1 MAINRTAAET
11 YVVDWRD
18 QAGRRFRKTFSTHRE
33 AIDYEKDMVAQVSRG
48 DFIPPSKETVGE
60 RAEKWHNRKADA
72 GSYRFATLQ
81 NWRTH
86 IEKYIVPLLG
96 ELRIQEVSVED
107 VETAAAQWA
116 RMTSAHTANKVLTT
130 LTAIF
135 KLAQRTGPLQQKAN
149 VAQLAERIKISNEE
163 DKDEE
168 VTPEEVYCQE
178 ELNTLILATAPGS
191 LERVLIMV
199 AALCGLRIGEVL
211 GLAWPAIDLKAN
223 KLHVR
228 QGLID
233 TGKANGGRG
242 FGKPKSKKG
251 RRTLNL
257 PQELAHELKVW
268 KLKCPPSEHDLVFAT
283 VEGKP
288 LHRKGAAH
296 ILDQAIAAAEIKRLT
311 LHKLRHT
318 FASLLLARGVPIP
331 KVSKLLGHR
340 DSIITMKTYAH
351 FVEDKRND
359 EQELATSILGGKL

>member
-1 MAINRTAAET
+1 MAINKTAAET

-116 RMTSAHTANKVLTT
+116 RMTSANTANKVLTT

-178 ELNTLILATAPGS
+178 ELNTLILAMAPGS

-211 GLAWPAIDLKAN
+211 GL
-223 KLHVR
+223 
-228 QGLID
+228 
-233 TGKANGGRG
+233 
-242 FGKPKSKKG
+242 
-251 RRTLNL
+251 RTLNL

-340 DSIITMKTYAH
+340 DSIITMKTYDH